1 MPLPPIAAPMKSTMP
16 ETPIHP
22 KTRTSGPPA
31 LIPNPNEEK
40 IPERMLMTV
49 KDTAK
54 SSKARNLAVSFRRN
68 PMA

>member
-31 LIPNPNEEK
+31 LIPNPNAEK
-40 IPERMLMTV
+40 MPERMLMTV
-49 KDTAK
+49 KDIAK
-54 SSKARNLAVSFRRN
+54 SSKARNFLASFHGY